1 LALGLLIAV
10 PLVAAAAPVDQ
21 AAVADYASAARPS
34 GVAGGAA
41 ATALAKAVVDAL
53 RARSD
58 VAEPDGAL
66 AAAAA
71 WLLAANGD
79 ESRKRGL
86 ETAARRAGFVGAVLT
101 ASTFPVGEPDRW
113 RRVLAALPRNQPVT
127 RYAVYVSPDGGMA
140 GVAFGDV
147 ALKLEPFPRHLRGG
161 ETLRLRGEVTRR
173 FERASVY
180 VTGPDGRVGK
190 TRLQGRRI
198 EADVPL
204 RAPGIYRVEVM
215 GDGAV
220 GPVVLANVPIYVG
233 VAEPALAADAEP
245 APAGAAPRSPE
256 EAQARMLALL
266 NDSRRAAG
274 VAALAPDAELG
285 AVALAHTRDMAAA
298 RFFGHVSPTT
308 GHVEDRLRRAGVSAT
323 KFGEN
328 ISQGDTADGAHRALM
343 ESPSHRANM
352 LDPAFT
358 QVGIAVVLRPGE
370 RPALLATLL
379 FARRPRS
386 AAAPLTSAAASD
398 FVSSRR
404 RARGALPLAF
414 DPTLQLAAEAGLD
427 VILRGGPAV
436 AATAALDAAQA
447 ALARESQRLHQARP
461 RVCAQLVQIAE
472 LEQLD
477 GEPIVTD
484 PRPGRVGLAAGTTR
498 AGNADASFVLT
509 VVESATCR

>member
-1 LALGLLIAV
+1 LPLGLLIVAS
-10 PLVAAAAPVDQ
+10 LVAAGAPPD
-21 AAVADYASAARPS
+21 AAVAEYASAARPN

-41 ATALAKAVVDAL
+41 ARALSTAIADAL

-58 VAEPDGAL
+58 AAEPDGAL
-66 AAAAA
+66 AAVAA

-79 ESRKRGL
+79 ESRKRSL
-86 ETAARRAGFVGAVLT
+86 ETAARRSGFVGAVLT

-113 RRVLAALPRNQPVT
+113 RRALAALARNQPVT
-127 RYAVYVSPDGGMA
+127 RYGVTVSPDGGMA
-140 GVAFGDV
+140 GVVFGDV
-147 ALKLEPFPRHLRGG
+147 ALKLDPFPRHLRSGA
-161 ETLRLRGEVTRR
+161 TLRLRGEVTRR

-180 VTGPDGRVGK
+180 VTGADGRVSK
-190 TRLQGRRI
+190 TRLEGRRI

-204 RAPGIYRVEVM
+204 VAPGIYRVEVM

-233 VAEPALAADAEP
+233 VAEPALAPDAEP

-266 NDSRRAAG
+266 NESRRAAG

-285 AVALAHTRDMAAA
+285 AVALAHTRDMVHA
-298 RFFGHVSPTT
+298 RFFGHVSPTA
-308 GHVEDRLRRAGVSAT
+308 GGLEDRLRRAGVSVT

-343 ESPSHRANM
+343 ASPSHRANM

-358 QVGIAVVLRPGE
+358 HVGIAVALRADE
-370 RPALLATLL
+370 RPTLLATMV

-386 AAAPLTSAAASD
+386 AAVPLTSAAASD

-404 RARGALPLAF
+404 RARGAPPLRF
-414 DPTLQLAAEAGLD
+414 DPSLQRAAEAGLA
-427 VILRGGPAV
+427 VALRGGSSAG
-436 AATAALDAAQA
+436 AGAALDAAEA
-447 ALARESQRLHQARP
+447 ELGRESQRLHQPRP
-461 RVCAQLVQIAE
+461 KVCAQLVQIAE

-484 PRPGRVGLAAGTTR
+484 PRPGRVGLAAGTSR
-498 AGNADASFVLT
+498 VGNAEASFVLT